1 MRCFRCRKL
10 PTNRPPF
17 PLCDLKL
24 AHTNTLTT
32 TKNRRRPTTASIV
45 YRRLLPPHSSH
56 LCRQPNWAHRIPRQ
70 AGYDLM
76 RRTPDHEEN
85 PFAAALR
92 TTSNRSDDN
101 LRIAGAASTHHR
113 PLSPS
118 QRPLLPHT
126 TPVSTTIGSSNLSEP
141 FRPTSN
147 CRVAQVAR
155 FPQPAAS
162 VKAKDSRRSSSAPAS
177 QPGLIHHRYHFI
189 AI

>member
-76 RRTPDHEEN
+76 RRTPDHEE
-85 PFAAALR
+85 PFCRSPPHDLQSIRRQSPYRWRCEYAPPTTQPESTSTSAPHHPSVDDHWIIQSLRAL
-92 TTSNRSDDN
+92 
-101 LRIAGAASTHHR
+101 
-113 PLSPS
+113 P
-118 QRPLLPHT
+118 
-126 TPVSTTIGSSNLSEP
+126 
-141 FRPTSN
+141 PTSN

-177 QPGLIHHRYHFI
+177 QPRLIHHRYRSI